1 MRRGLLTAAAL
12 AALAASIP
20 LALAG
25 RAALAGGG
33 GRGSTLQTIAAAY
46 RGATAAPAQSPA
58 DLPLRLARLST
69 RIPSARDRAQA
80 DVLVGAVL
88 ALPAGNG
95 SVGFDAVRQLG
106 GGRLLDQAAGAFRSA
121 AQLDDTNEAAK
132 YDLELL
138 LKTQAQAQRSQQRR
152 RARAPRSAPRSRQ
165 RERQKRARG
174 SREQHAA
181 GTSAPGSGY

>member
-1 MRRGLLTAAAL
+1 VRRALLSATAL
-12 AALAASIP
+12 VALAASIP

-25 RAALAGGG
+25 RAALAGSDG
-33 GRGSTLQTIAAAY
+33 GSTLQTIASAY
-46 RGATAAPAQSPA
+46 RNASAAPAQSPA
-58 DLPLRLARLST
+58 DLPLRLAGLSS
-69 RIPSARDRAQA
+69 RIASARDRAQA

-95 SVGFDAVRQLG
+95 SVGFDRMRQLG

-121 AQLDDTNEAAK
+121 IQLDGTNEAAK

-138 LKTQAQAQRSQQRR
+138 LKSQAGAQRARERR
-152 RARAPRSAPRSRQ
+152 RARAAHRAADSSRRRR
-165 RERQKRARG
+165 REKRARG